1 MLLSSVSAL
10 SDRLTAEGEADA
22 LRSLGEVSLP
32 PRLRADAATSVL
44 DITEWFGET
53 SGGIRTYL
61 LEKARYVDTRPWLR
75 QTIVVPGSR
84 DRVVDGDG
92 VRLYRLRGPH
102 IPGQRPYRFML
113 ATRSVSR
120 VVRHERPDLIEVG
133 SPFIIP
139 WITKTTA
146 RALDVPMVCF
156 AHTDVPRQFAPN
168 AERDGTIR
176 RALARASAWYLRRL
190 DRLFPLTIVASD
202 YAATELARIG
212 IDRVAKVPLGVDLER
227 FSPERRERAGDTRR
241 RFRLPDGPLAAFVG
255 RFAREK
261 ELGVVLD
268 AWRDIERR
276 CGARLALVGAG
287 PMESMLK
294 AHPYGHRVTFIP
306 FLRDRDALADLL
318 AALDLYIAA
327 GPLETF
333 GLSAIEAMASGTP
346 VLTVRHGAVL
356 EHVRTG
362 GGSSYERGSAGSL
375 ADEAVQLFA
384 RDLTALGEQARSHA
398 EGAHAW
404 DTVFDRLFAVYR
416 DVLER

>member
-1 MLLSSVSAL
+1 MLLSSVPSL
-10 SDRLTAEGEADA
+10 SDRLTAEGEANA
-22 LRSLGEVSLP
+22 LHALGEVSLP

-61 LEKARYVDTRPWLR
+61 LEKARYVDARPWLR
-75 QTIVVPGSR
+75 QTIVVPGHR

-120 VVRHERPDLIEVG
+120 VLRHERPDLIEVG

-139 WITKTTA
+139 WITKATA
-146 RALDVPMVCF
+146 QSLDIPMVCF

-168 AERDGTIR
+168 AERDGTLR

-227 FSPERRERAGDTRR
+227 FSPERRERARDTRR
-241 RFRLPDGPLAAFVG
+241 RFQLPEGPLAAFVG

-268 AWRDIERR
+268 AWRDVERR
-276 CGARLALVGAG
+276 CGARLVLVGAG

-318 AALDLYIAA
+318 AAFDLYVAA

-384 RDLTALGEQARSHA
+384 CDLSALGEQARRHA
-398 EGAHAW
+398 ERAHAW

-416 DVLER
+416 GVLER